1 MDLGLRNRVAIVA
14 AASKGLGKAVAMGLA
29 AEGARVAIFSRSAG
43 NVESAGEEIQ
53 LATGAE
59 VLPLTADVTK
69 ADDLQRV
76 VEETH
81 GRWGRIDILFNNAG
95 GPPPG
100 TFNDVGERD
109 WQTAFELNL
118 LSTIRLTRLVL
129 PHMRA
134 RLWGRI
140 INSTS
145 SSIRQPIDGLVLSNV
160 VRIGVAGF
168 AKSLANEVAREGI
181 TVNTLAPGRIQTD
194 RLDQIDAA
202 TAQRR
207 ATSVDKV
214 REGWWEQI
222 PIGRYGRPDEFAA
235 VAVFLCSESAS
246 YLTGQVILVDGGM
259 VRTV

>member
-1 MDLGLRNRVAIVA
+1 MDLGLNDRVAIVA

-29 AEGARVAIFSRSAG
+29 AEGARVAIFSRSRKNIEA
-43 NVESAGEEIQ
+43 AGEEIQ
-53 LATGAE
+53 KATGAD
-59 VLPLTADVTK
+59 VLPIVADVTN

-76 VEETH
+76 VVEAH

-100 TFNDVGERD
+100 TFHDVDDQD
-109 WQTAFELNL
+109 WQKAFELNL
-118 LSTIRLTRLVL
+118 LSTIRLTRAVL

-134 RLWGRI
+134 QRWGRI

-145 SSIRQPIDGLVLSNV
+145 SSIRQPIDGLILSNAI
-160 VRIGVAGF
+160 RIGVAGF

-181 TVNTLAPGRIQTD
+181 TVNTLAPGRIQTE

-207 ATSVDKV
+207 GTTVDEV
-214 REGWWEQI
+214 RAAWWEEI
-222 PIGRYGRPDEFAA
+222 PISRYGRPDEFAA
-235 VAVFLCSESAS
+235 VAVFLCSEAAS

-259 VRTV
+259 IRTV